1 MAATVRY
8 QTEFKS
14 HTNKEFRVQIWDL
27 DINALGWGFSGYK
40 PLTIAADGIT
50 VSYLGDDNTHLSPII
65 PSTCELELII
75 ENDDQE
81 KLLTNIAAS
90 NELQFALS
98 VEIKNSVGLYTP
110 YWRGVLAPETISAD
124 YGIRPRGVSLKF
136 SDGLSLLQDIPYRVS
151 EQVPFTGFT
160 MMRKHIGRCLSKLP
174 HTFLWGEQDDF
185 FVSMSDMYH
194 HDQIGS
200 PSANTDY
207 ADDPLFYTGCNS
219 AVFYQKKSRPN
230 PYGRSFISGA
240 SIYSCY
246 DVIEAIMTAM
256 GLRMSHSHGRFF
268 CVSPMVSLEASS
280 YDYLR
285 YGRKSDKRS
294 LTDPTFQDSV
304 SQVLSNDDAIKFIT
318 PTTGN
323 YEVLTGSSETWL
335 PAVASAS
342 YIHNDADAKS
352 VFRDCSATFLS
363 LNSFSASP
371 SELNGPRL
379 PLGFSSGQI
388 DTQEIPASG
397 LINLNATVPADT
409 GVRIKGKLKIRL
421 RNPRNGSAN
430 DVGTAAKDVRV
441 AEQWLGCKIVAVFT
455 VKVGTYYLHQAITQ
469 KQAGDFTDE
478 ATFGVVT
485 LNSSAPGVAGGNSR
499 QYYPLEA
506 GEASWQNS
514 AGTFEFDCNN
524 FELTTPTI
532 QGIEY
537 DDDVGEVTS
546 YPVGCWTRRRQ
557 HNNLRYDN
565 ESYNTW
571 TANQPASMA
580 VNDDWSGIS
589 FTYPNPILTI
599 DLDLQTPPIPDGVG
613 EQTGVTFDV
622 SIKGFTAEGDS
633 LPDLA
638 PGSVGVGD
646 DWLGN
651 VIAGACY
658 IEDFRFFIGN
668 GEEDVDTIYRSTEAT
683 PNGYEHINIGQSVIG
698 SRYRG
703 AHGEIGYLTHRN
715 SADNV
720 VNPYSLGWKLV
731 SEATASTSRGN
742 YEELAKSAYN
752 FRSKNRE
759 LYQLKLSANS
769 VNANMVAPYTR
780 LIFSHEN
787 PTKTLLIL
795 SSQINVHRD
804 EVDVMGVVLDS
815 EDRTVVEVN
824 NTEGRGIPGT
834 GGIPPVVLGGKMMAT
849 STGGVAPAE
858 VAKLGL
864 ISVSNAVNLDTLSA
878 NVASNQGTISTN
890 TSDIT
895 ATETEVVSISQ
906 LLKTAAA
913 NKKGV
918 FSNVQS
924 ASDASVEVTNT
935 NQATLRAGGNTQID
949 MTQNSP
955 GTITLSVQSGP
966 SGSEQQVDALTV
978 AGNTTLLNTLM
989 TAAVKAQFN
998 REVTFINTANFNGA
1012 TPISGVE
1019 VGDLDGVTITS
1030 PSTGQVLQW
1039 NGTTWVNAAGGGGG
1053 TGSASEAFYIIDS
1066 TGGTDNVTSTPS
1078 TLTLDSTQFISTAS
1092 KFSVSSGEVTVNMSM
1107 RACIS
1112 FYVGF
1117 DDPNGADRSK
1127 GEAFLEKS
1135 VNSGTNWSLV
1145 TGSNTFAYLRNGNNN
1160 DSDTATSGNI
1170 IISVN
1175 SGDMFRVRVKTQSGA
1190 LTTSTIANMS
1200 GFSVFDL
1207 LGGAAGQ
1214 TGATGAAGSNGLGFT
1229 GGSYNASTG
1238 VVSFTSSD
1246 GLGFSTGDLRSSLAF
1261 ADLTGKPTTVSG
1273 YGITDAGTVTS
1284 VGITSGNGLE
1294 VTSGSPVTTSGSITV
1309 GVVAGGIDTDEIAN
1323 SAVTTVKLENV
1334 AVTTAKIADE
1344 AITTDKILDEQVTSD
1359 KLALNSV
1366 GEDQLNNTAVTS
1378 GSYTIA
1384 NITVDSTGRVT
1395 AAANG
1400 SVAFS
1405 SLTGKPTTVSG
1416 YGITDAFDGAY
1427 SSLTGSPTTITTSQA
1442 DAIVANTAKTG
1453 ITPGQASAIT
1463 ANTAK
1468 VGITTQQA
1476 SDITANNAKTGITSG
1491 QASAITANT
1500 AKIATVVDDTTP
1512 QLGGPLDVNG
1522 EIITSAS
1529 NGDVVIEPDGTGS
1542 VHLKTDDFQ
1551 VQNASGTA
1559 MMKITQGTPNVIE
1572 LIGDTRFESGI
1583 TAAGSIKL
1591 EELNLAGQNFIKLQA
1606 PMVVTND
1613 VTLTLPDGAGTNGQV
1628 LQSNGSGTLSW
1639 TDRVPKINPLVQNV
1653 LTIQRLVAGQIPR
1666 IYLKGEDDLG
1676 GVYLKVPDD
1685 TTDVTL
1691 TLPNTTGTN
1700 GQVLQTDG
1708 SGVMTWEDASGGG
1721 GGSTGPMPL
1730 TKISGRWMWSSSDD
1744 GERVMTGNTSY
1755 GPFNFYSHTNE
1766 PSTTTIRV
1774 YSSSHTVNQTSGS
1787 MPAYYM
1793 NAFGVSLGVDTK
1805 KVRIDFSF
1813 RIQNAPSGSTWGLS
1827 MWGANA
1833 PANGTTT
1840 NQTYTLRAVSAD
1852 VTTTTTSSTAFYS
1865 GTVTTSAAI
1874 ANDYILPMFENRS
1887 GSLTSTTYLY
1897 GQMNIYLVD

>member
-1 MAATVRY
+1 MAAQVRY

-14 HTNKEFRVQIWDL
+14 STGRQFRVQIWDL
-27 DINALGWGFSGYK
+27 DINPLGWGFSGYK
-40 PLTIAADGIT
+40 PLTIASDGLE
-50 VSYLGDDNTHLSPII
+50 VQYGGDTSLHLDPII
-65 PSTCELELII
+65 PSVCKVDLII
-75 ENDDQE
+75 ENADQE

-90 NELQFALS
+90 NELQFAIS
-98 VEIKNSVGLYTP
+98 IETYESGAYTP
-110 YWRGVLAPETISAD
+110 YWRGVLSPETVSAD
-124 YGIRPRGVSLKF
+124 YGLTPRGVSLSF
-136 SDGLSLLQDIPYRVS
+136 SDGLALLKDVPYRVS
-151 EQVPFTGFT
+151 EQVPYTGFEK
-160 MMRKHIGRCLSKLP
+160 MRKHIGRCLSTLP
-174 HTFLWGEQDDF
+174 HMVLWGEQDDF
-185 FVSMSDMYH
+185 FVSLSDMYH
-194 HDQIGS
+194 FDQIGS
-200 PSANTDY
+200 PGANTDY
-207 ADDPLFYTGCNS
+207 ADDPLFYSGCNS
-219 AVFYQKKSRPN
+219 AVFYQPASRPN
-230 PYGRSFISGA
+230 PYGRNFLKEGA
-240 SIYSCY
+240 FYSCY
-246 DVIEAIMTAM
+246 QVIESIMIAM
-256 GLRMSHSHGRFF
+256 GLRMSHAHGRFF
-268 CVSPMVSLEASS
+268 CVSPMAYLDALG

-285 YGRKSDKRS
+285 YGKKSDKRS
-294 LTDPTFQDSV
+294 LTDPSFQDSV
-304 SQVLSNDDAIKFIT
+304 SQNLDANDAVKLAM
-318 PTTGN
+318 PTTST
-323 YEVLTGSSETWL
+323 YDVAAGSSETWL

-352 VFRDCSATFLS
+352 VFRDCSATFLK
-363 LNSFSASP
+363 LDTFSASL
-371 SELNGPRL
+371 SQLTGPRL

-388 DTQEIPASG
+388 DTQEIPSGG
-397 LINLNATVPADT
+397 LINANATVPEDT
-409 GVRIKGKLKIRL
+409 GVRIKGKLKIKL

-455 VKVGTYYLHQAITQ
+455 IKAGTYYLHQAITQ
-469 KQAGDFTDE
+469 KQSSDFTDE

-485 LNSSAPGVAGGNSR
+485 LNASAPGVANGNSR

-571 TANQPASMA
+571 TANQPAGM
-580 VNDDWSGIS
+580 VINDDWSGVS
-589 FTYPNPILTI
+589 FTYPNPYLTI
-599 DLDLQTPPIPDGVG
+599 DIDLQTPPLPNGVG
-613 EQTGVTFDV
+613 EQTGITFDV
-622 SIKGFTAEGDS
+622 SMKAFTAEGDL
-633 LPDLA
+633 LPDA
-638 PGSVGVGD
+638 DPSSVSTGD
-646 DWLGN
+646 NWLGN

-658 IEDFRFFIGN
+658 IEGFRFFIGN
-668 GEEDVDTIYRSTEAT
+668 GEEDVDTIYRTTEAS
-683 PNGYEHINIGQSVIG
+683 PNGYEHINMGQSVLG

-703 AHGEIGYLTHRN
+703 AHGEIGYLTHSN
-715 SADNV
+715 LANNV
-720 VNPYSLGWKLV
+720 TNPYSLGWRLV
-731 SEATASTSRGN
+731 SEGTSVATRGN

-759 LYQLKLSANS
+759 LYDLLLLSNS
-769 VNANMVAPYTR
+769 ASSQMVAPYQS
-780 LIFSHEN
+780 LIFEHDN
-787 PTKTLLIL
+787 PTKTLLIF
-795 SSQINVHRD
+795 SSTINIHRD
-804 EVDVMGVVLDS
+804 EVQVSGVVLDT

-824 NTEGRGIPGT
+824 NTEGRGTPAT

-864 ISVSNAVNLDTLSA
+864 ISVSSAVNLDSLVSD
-878 NVASNQGTISTN
+878 VASNQGTISTN

-895 ATETEVVSISQ
+895 ATETEVVGISQ
-906 LLKTAAA
+906 LLKTASA

-1053 TGSASEAFYIIDS
+1053 T
-1066 TGGTDNVTSTPS
+1066 V
-1078 TLTLDSTQFISTAS
+1078 
-1092 KFSVSSGEVTVNMSM
+1092 
-1107 RACIS
+1107 
-1112 FYVGF
+1112 
-1117 DDPNGADRSK
+1117 
-1127 GEAFLEKS
+1127 
-1135 VNSGTNWSLV
+1135 
-1145 TGSNTFAYLRNGNNN
+1145 
-1160 DSDTATSGNI
+1160 
-1170 IISVN
+1170 
-1175 SGDMFRVRVKTQSGA
+1175 
-1190 LTTSTIANMS
+1190 
-1200 GFSVFDL
+1200 
-1207 LGGAAGQ
+1207 
-1214 TGATGAAGSNGLGFT
+1214 
-1229 GGSYNASTG
+1229 
-1238 VVSFTSSD
+1238 
-1246 GLGFSTGDLRSSLAF
+1246 AF
-1261 ADLTGKPTTVSG
+1261 AD
-1273 YGITDAGTVTS
+1273 
-1284 VGITSGNGLE
+1284 
-1294 VTSGSPVTTSGSITV
+1294 
-1309 GVVAGGIDTDEIAN
+1309 
-1323 SAVTTVKLENV
+1323 
-1334 AVTTAKIADE
+1334 
-1344 AITTDKILDEQVTSD
+1344 
-1359 KLALNSV
+1359 
-1366 GEDQLNNTAVTS
+1366 
-1378 GSYTIA
+1378 
-1384 NITVDSTGRVT
+1384 
-1395 AAANG
+1395 
-1400 SVAFS
+1400 
-1405 SLTGKPTTVSG
+1405 LTGKPTTVSG

-1427 SSLTGSPTTITTSQA
+1427 SSLTGSPTTITTPQA

-1453 ITPGQASAIT
+1453 ITSGQASAIT

-1491 QASAITANT
+1491 QANAITANT

-1529 NGDVVIEPDGTGS
+1529 NGDVVIDPDGTGA
-1542 VHLKTDDFQ
+1542 VYLKTDDFQ
-1551 VQNASGTA
+1551 IQNASGTA

-1639 TDRVPKINPLVQNV
+1639 TDRVAKINPLVQNV

-1766 PSTTTIRV
+1766 PNNTTIRV

-1827 MWGANA
+1827 MWGVNA
-1833 PANGTTT
+1833 PANGTTA

-1865 GTVTTSAAI
+1865 GTVTTSGAI

>member
-1 MAATVRY
+1 MAAQVRY

-14 HTNKEFRVQIWDL
+14 STGRQFRVQIWDL
-27 DINALGWGFSGYK
+27 DINPLGWGFSGYK
-40 PLTIAADGIT
+40 PLTIASDGLE
-50 VSYLGDDNTHLSPII
+50 VQYGGDASLHLDPII
-65 PSTCELELII
+65 PSVCKVDLII
-75 ENDDQE
+75 ENADQE

-90 NELQFALS
+90 NELQFAIS
-98 VEIKNSVGLYTP
+98 IETYESGAYTP
-110 YWRGVLAPETISAD
+110 YWRGVLSPETVSAD
-124 YGIRPRGVSLKF
+124 YGLTPRGVSLSF
-136 SDGLSLLQDIPYRVS
+136 SDGLALLKDLPYRVS
-151 EQVPFTGFT
+151 EQVPYTGFEK
-160 MMRKHIGRCLSKLP
+160 MRKHIGRCLSTLP
-174 HTFLWGEQDDF
+174 HMVLWAEQDDF
-185 FVSMSDMYH
+185 FVSLSDMYH
-194 HDQIGS
+194 FDQIGS
-200 PSANTDY
+200 PGANTDY
-207 ADDPLFYTGCNS
+207 ADDPLFYSGCNS
-219 AVFYQKKSRPN
+219 AVFYQPSSRPN
-230 PYGRSFISGA
+230 PYGRNFLKEGA
-240 SIYSCY
+240 YYSCY
-246 DVIEAIMTAM
+246 QVIESIMIAM
-256 GLRMSHSHGRFF
+256 GLRMSHAHGRFF
-268 CVSPMVSLEASS
+268 CVSPMAYLDALG

-285 YGRKSDKRS
+285 YGKKSDKRS
-294 LTDPTFQDSV
+294 LTDPSFQDSV
-304 SQVLSNDDAIKFIT
+304 SQNLDANDAIK
-318 PTTGN
+318 
-323 YEVLTGSSETWL
+323 LTNPSTLTYDVAAGSSETWL

-342 YIHNDADAKS
+342 YIHNDAGAKS
-352 VFRDCSATFLS
+352 VFRDCSTTFLD
-363 LNSFSASP
+363 LNSFFPTP
-371 SELNGPRL
+371 SQLTGPRQ
-379 PLGFSSGQI
+379 PLGFSSGLI
-388 DTQEIPASG
+388 DGRQVIPAIG
-397 LINLNATVPADT
+397 LVNANATVPADT
-409 GVRIKGKLKIRL
+409 GVRVAGRLKIKL
-421 RNPRNGSAN
+421 RNPRNGSSN
-430 DVGTAAKDVRV
+430 DVGTANNEVRV

-455 VKVGTYYLHQAITQ
+455 IKVGTYYLHQAITQ
-469 KQAGDFTDE
+469 KPSSDFTDE

-485 LNSSAPGVAGGNSR
+485 LNASAPGVAGGNSR

-532 QGIEY
+532 QGIQY
-537 DDDVGEVTS
+537 DDNAGEVTS

-571 TANQPASMA
+571 TANQPALLDLNES
-580 VNDDWSGIS
+580 WSGIP
-589 FTYPNPILTI
+589 FTYPNPYLTI
-599 DLDLQTPPIPDGVG
+599 DIDLQTPPLPDGVG
-613 EQTGVTFDV
+613 EQTGITFNA
-622 SIKGFTAEGDS
+622 SLKAFTAEGDL
-633 LPDLA
+633 LPDA
-638 PGSVGVGD
+638 TPGSVAVGD

-658 IEDFRFFIGN
+658 IDDFKFFIGN
-668 GEEDVDTIYRSTEAT
+668 GEEDIDTIYRATEAS
-683 PNGYEHINIGQSVIG
+683 PNGYEHINMGESVLG
-698 SRYRG
+698 SRYRS
-703 AHGEIGYLTHRN
+703 AHGEVGYLRHSN
-715 SADNV
+715 LANNV
-720 VNPYSLGWKLV
+720 TDPYSLGWRLV
-731 SEATASTSRGN
+731 SEGTSVATRGN

-759 LYQLKLSANS
+759 LYDLLLLSNS
-769 VNANMVAPYTR
+769 ASSQMVAPYQS
-780 LIFSHEN
+780 LIFEYDN

-795 SSQINVHRD
+795 SSTINIHRD
-804 EVDVMGVVLDS
+804 EVQVSGVVLDT

-824 NTEGRGIPGT
+824 NTEGRGTPAT

-858 VAKLGL
+858 VAKLGF
-864 ISVSNAVNLDTLSA
+864 ISVSSAVNLDALVTD
-878 NVASNQGTISTN
+878 VASNQGTISTN

-895 ATETEVVSISQ
+895 ATETEVVSISE

-966 SGSEQQVDALTV
+966 SGSEQQMDALTI
-978 AGNTTLLNTLM
+978 AGNTTLLDTVM
-989 TAAVKAQFN
+989 TTAVKAEFN
-998 REVTFINTANFNGA
+998 RQVSFTNTATFNGA

-1039 NGTTWVNAAGGGGG
+1039 NGTTWVNASGGGGG
-1053 TGSASEAFYIIDS
+1053 TGSASESFYIIDS
-1066 TGGTDNVTSTPS
+1066 TGGTDNVTSTAS

-1135 VNSGTNWSLV
+1135 VNSGANWSLV

-1175 SGDMFRVRVKTQSGA
+1175 SGDMFRVRVKTQSGV

-1284 VGITSGNGLE
+1284 VGITAGTSLQ

-1309 GVVAGGIDTDEIAN
+1309 GVAAGGIDTDEIAN
-1323 SAVTTVKLENV
+1323 SSVTTVKLENV
-1334 AVTTAKIADE
+1334 AVTTAKIADD
-1344 AITTDKILDEQVTSD
+1344 AITTDKILDEQVTMD
-1359 KLALNSV
+1359 KLALNAV
-1366 GEDQLNNTAVTS
+1366 GSDQLNDTTVTS
-1378 GSYTIA
+1378 GSYTKA
-1384 NITVDSTGRVT
+1384 DITVDPQGRIT
-1395 AAANG
+1395 SASNG

-1427 SSLTGSPTTITTSQA
+1427 SSLTGSPTTITVSQA

-1453 ITPGQASAIT
+1453 ITSGQASAIT

-1529 NGDVVIEPDGTGS
+1529 NGDVVIEPDGTGA
-1542 VHLKTDDFQ
+1542 VYLKTDDFQ

-1559 MMKITQGTPNVIE
+1559 MMKIIQGTPNVIE

-1613 VTLTLPDGAGTNGQV
+1613 VTLTLPDGAGTDGQV

-1639 TDRVPKINPLVQNV
+1639 TDRVAKVNPVVQNV
-1653 LTIQRLVAGQIPR
+1653 LQIERLVAGQVPR
-1666 IYLKGEDDLG
+1666 IYLRGEDDLG

-1691 TLPNTTGTN
+1691 TLPNTTGTS

-1730 TKISGRWMWSSSDD
+1730 TKISGRWTWSSADD

-1755 GPFNFYSHTNE
+1755 GPFNWYSHTSE
-1766 PSTTTIRV
+1766 PNNTTIRV
-1774 YSSSHTVNQTSGS
+1774 YSSSHTANQTSGS

-1793 NAFGVSLGVDTK
+1793 SAFGVSLGVDTK

-1833 PANGTTT
+1833 PANGTTA

-1865 GTVTTSAAI
+1865 GTVTTSGAI

-1897 GQMNIYLVD
+1897 GQMDIYLVD

>member
-1 MAATVRY
+1 MAAQVRY

-14 HTNKEFRVQIWDL
+14 STGRQFRVQIWDL
-27 DINALGWGFSGYK
+27 DINPLGWGFSGYK
-40 PLTIAADGIT
+40 PLTIASDGLE
-50 VSYLGDDNTHLSPII
+50 VQYGGDASLHLDPII
-65 PSTCELELII
+65 PSVCKVDLII
-75 ENDDQE
+75 ENADQE

-90 NELQFALS
+90 NELQFAIS
-98 VEIKNSVGLYTP
+98 IETYESGAYTP
-110 YWRGVLAPETISAD
+110 YWRGVLSPETVSAD
-124 YGIRPRGVSLKF
+124 YGLTPRGVSLSF
-136 SDGLSLLQDIPYRVS
+136 SDGLALLKDVPYRVS
-151 EQVPFTGFT
+151 EQIPYTGFEK
-160 MMRKHIGRCLSKLP
+160 MRKHIGRCLSKLP
-174 HTFLWGEQDDF
+174 HMVLWGEQDDF

-194 HDQIGS
+194 SDQIGS
-200 PSANTDY
+200 PGANTDY
-207 ADDPLFYTGCNS
+207 ADDPLFYSGCNS
-219 AVFYQKKSRPN
+219 AVFYQPASRPN
-230 PYGRSFISGA
+230 PYGRNFLKEGA
-240 SIYSCY
+240 FYSCY
-246 DVIEAIMTAM
+246 QVIESIMIAM
-256 GLRMSHSHGRFF
+256 GLRMSHAHGRFF
-268 CVSPMVSLEASS
+268 CVSPMVYLDALG

-285 YGRKSDKRS
+285 YGKKSDKRS
-294 LTDPTFQDSV
+294 LTDPSFQDSV
-304 SQVLSNDDAIKFIT
+304 SQNLDGNDAVKLVNPST
-318 PTTGN
+318 
-323 YEVLTGSSETWL
+323 LTYDVAAGSSETWL

-352 VFRDCSATFLS
+352 VFRDCSTTFLK
-363 LNSFSASP
+363 LDTFSASL
-371 SELNGPRL
+371 SQLTGPRL

-388 DTQEIPASG
+388 DTQEIPSGG
-397 LINLNATVPADT
+397 LINANATVPEDT
-409 GVRIKGKLKIRL
+409 GVRIKGKPKVRL
-421 RNPRNGSAN
+421 RNPRNGAAN

-455 VKVGTYYLHQAITQ
+455 IKVGTYYLHQAITQ
-469 KQAGDFTDE
+469 KPAGDFTDE

-485 LNSSAPGVAGGNSR
+485 LNASAPGVAGGSDR

-546 YPVGCWTRRRQ
+546 YPVGCWTRRRE

-571 TANQPASMA
+571 TANQPAGM
-580 VNDDWSGIS
+580 VINDDWSGVS
-589 FTYPNPILTI
+589 FTYPNPYLTI
-599 DLDLQTPPIPDGVG
+599 DIDLQTPPLPNGVG
-613 EQTGVTFDV
+613 EQTGITFDV
-622 SIKGFTAEGDS
+622 SMKAFTAEGDL
-633 LPDLA
+633 LPDA
-638 PGSVGVGD
+638 DPSSVSTGAN
-646 DWLGN
+646 WLGN

-658 IEDFRFFIGN
+658 IEGFRFFIGN
-668 GEEDVDTIYRSTEAT
+668 GEEDVDTIYRTTEAS
-683 PNGYEHINIGQSVIG
+683 PNGYEHINMGQSVLG

-703 AHGEIGYLTHRN
+703 AHGEIGYLTHSN
-715 SADNV
+715 LANNV
-720 VNPYSLGWKLV
+720 TNPYSLGWRLV
-731 SEATASTSRGN
+731 SEGTSVATRGN

-759 LYQLKLSANS
+759 LYDLLLLSNS
-769 VNANMVAPYTR
+769 ASSQMVAPYQS
-780 LIFSHEN
+780 LVFEYDN
-787 PTKTLLIL
+787 PTKTLLVL
-795 SSQINVHRD
+795 SSRINIHRD
-804 EVDVMGVVLDS
+804 EVQVSGVVLDT

-824 NTEGRGIPGT
+824 NTEGRGTPAT

-849 STGGVAPAE
+849 STGGVAPAD

-864 ISVSNAVNLDTLSA
+864 ISVSNAVNLDTL
-878 NVASNQGTISTN
+878 ASNIAANQGTISTN
-890 TSDIT
+890 TGNISSTSSEVSDIN
-895 ATETEVVSISQ
+895 E
-906 LLKTAAA
+906 LLKTAAE

-918 FSNVQS
+918 FSNVNS

-966 SGSEQQVDALTV
+966 SGSEQQMDALTI
-978 AGNTTLLNTLM
+978 AGNTTLLDTVM
-989 TAAVKAQFN
+989 TTAVKAEFN
-998 REVTFINTANFNGA
+998 RQVSFTNTATFNGA

-1053 TGSASEAFYIIDS
+1053 G
-1066 TGGTDNVTSTPS
+1066 
-1078 TLTLDSTQFISTAS
+1078 
-1092 KFSVSSGEVTVNMSM
+1092 
-1107 RACIS
+1107 
-1112 FYVGF
+1112 
-1117 DDPNGADRSK
+1117 
-1127 GEAFLEKS
+1127 
-1135 VNSGTNWSLV
+1135 
-1145 TGSNTFAYLRNGNNN
+1145 
-1160 DSDTATSGNI
+1160 
-1170 IISVN
+1170 
-1175 SGDMFRVRVKTQSGA
+1175 
-1190 LTTSTIANMS
+1190 
-1200 GFSVFDL
+1200 
-1207 LGGAAGQ
+1207 
-1214 TGATGAAGSNGLGFT
+1214 
-1229 GGSYNASTG
+1229 
-1238 VVSFTSSD
+1238 
-1246 GLGFSTGDLRSSLAF
+1246 
-1261 ADLTGKPTTVSG
+1261 
-1273 YGITDAGTVTS
+1273 AGTVTS
-1284 VGITSGNGLE
+1284 VGITAGSSLE

-1309 GVVAGGIDTDEIAN
+1309 GVGQGGIDTDQIA
-1323 SAVTTVKLENV
+1323 SSSVTTVKLENG
-1334 AVTTAKIADE
+1334 AVTTAKIADD
-1344 AITTDKILDEQVTSD
+1344 AITTDKILDEQVTMD
-1359 KLALNSV
+1359 KLALNAV
-1366 GEDQLNNTAVTS
+1366 GTEQLSDTAVTS
-1378 GSYTIA
+1378 GSYT
-1384 NITVDSTGRVT
+1384 NVDITVDAQGRIT

-1405 SLTGKPTTVSG
+1405 ELTGKPTTVSG

-1453 ITPGQASAIT
+1453 ITAGQASAIT

-1491 QASAITANT
+1491 QANAITANT

-1529 NGDVVIEPDGTGS
+1529 NGDVVIEPDGTGA
-1542 VHLKTDDFQ
+1542 VYLKTDDFQ

-1628 LQSNGSGTLSW
+1628 LQTNGSGTLSW
-1639 TDRVPKINPLVQNV
+1639 TDRVAKVNPVVQNV
-1653 LTIQRLVAGQIPR
+1653 LQIERVAAGQTPKV
-1666 IYLKGEDDLG
+1666 YLKGEDNLG
-1676 GVYLKVPDD
+1676 GVFLKVPDD

-1700 GQVLQTDG
+1700 GQVLQTNG

-1721 GGSTGPMPL
+1721 STGPIPL
-1730 TKISGRWMWSSSDD
+1730 AKISGRWMWSSADD

-1755 GPFNFYSHTNE
+1755 GPFNFYSHTSE
-1766 PSTTTIRV
+1766 PNNTTIRV

-1793 NAFGVSLGVDTK
+1793 TAFGVSLGVDTK
-1805 KVRIDFSF
+1805 KVRIDFNF
-1813 RIQNAPSGSTWGLS
+1813 RVQNAPSGSTWGLS

-1833 PANGTTT
+1833 PANGTTA
-1840 NQTYTLRAVSAD
+1840 NQTYTLRAVSSD

-1865 GTVTTSAAI
+1865 GTVTTSGVI

-1887 GSLTSTTYLY
+1887 GSLTTTTYLY
-1897 GQMNIYLVD
+1897 GQLNIYLVD